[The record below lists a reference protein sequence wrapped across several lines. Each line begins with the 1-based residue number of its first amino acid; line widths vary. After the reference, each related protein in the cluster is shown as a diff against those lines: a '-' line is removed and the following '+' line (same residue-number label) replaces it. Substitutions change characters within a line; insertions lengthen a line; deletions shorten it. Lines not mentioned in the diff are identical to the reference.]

1 MVTRPQDYIAQLA
14 RAGADFITLHPEAIN
29 GQAFRLI
36 DEICR
41 HGMKVGLILNPE
53 TPVEAMKYYIHKAD
67 KITVMIY
74 RRFCRTTFIPEML
87 DKVAELKAWRER
99 EGLGTKLRWT
109 VPATEATYEKLM
121 AAGADVFIVGTS
133 SSV

>member
-14 RAGADFITLHPEAIN
+14 RAGADFITLHPETIN

-36 DEICR
+36 DEIRR

-67 KITVMIY
+67 KITVMTVDPG
-74 RRFCRTTFIPEML
+74 FAGQPFIPEML

-99 EGLGTKLRWT
+99 KDLSTKLRWT
-109 VPATEATYEKLM
+109 VPATRQLTKTNGGRGGCLYRRHFRP
-121 AAGADVFIVGTS
+121 V
-133 SSV
+133 